1 MPALDRVMS
10 LLPAVVR
17 KAFEDETVSELMING
32 PGKYFVE
39 RDGAQPVEVEAPGLT
54 AEDVYAAAIHIARPL
69 GLEAGEKVPIV
80 DARLDDGS
88 RVAIALPPVV
98 QHAAITIRRFGGR
111 QFSAKVSSDNYS
123 CRWRQLELPVVLRK
137 LEGGRGSPKGD
148 QCSPRIVAE
157 GGGSRGKRSLP
168 LSGRARQSAVREG
181 PGGEPPGPEFG
192 AVGRLLFWRSCDRH
206 SGESAR
212 AVEPPR
218 LEALLE
224 ALHGYLFSLASPWRR
239 RACSAR

>member
-1 MPALDRVMS
+1 MLAYCVVAPVHPRVCG
-10 LLPAVVR
+10 
-17 KAFEDETVSELMING
+17 EQQH
-32 PGKYFVE
+32 
-39 RDGAQPVEVEAPGLT
+39 RDGRRGTEGSSRRVHPRVCGELVEGA
-54 AEDVYAAAIHIARPL
+54 
-69 GLEAGEKVPIV
+69 EAGCQVRSMLTGAVRRKQPCV
-80 DARLDDGS
+80 S
-88 RVAIALPPVV
+88 RSVSGPTSPVHPRCGE
-98 QHAAITIRRFGGR
+98 Q
-111 QFSAKVSSDNYS
+111 VSSDNYS